1 LLVLKHGIAVYQ
13 EAEEVA
19 KQEKT
24 ILIAV
29 LANMETTL
37 NQVKA
42 DVKEL
47 GNIKTELG
55 NMETR
60 LKNDMRTIIRSDVA
74 SLVKTEVTNQLK
86 NLEIIVNV
94 KE

>member
-1 LLVLKHGIAVYQ
+1 LKLLVLKHGIAVYQ

-47 GNIKTELG
+47 GNCYHRG
-55 NMETR
+55 FWWSSYDHCGYR
-60 LKNDMRTIIRSDVA
+60 
-74 SLVKTEVTNQLK
+74 
-86 NLEIIVNV
+86 
-94 KE
+94 